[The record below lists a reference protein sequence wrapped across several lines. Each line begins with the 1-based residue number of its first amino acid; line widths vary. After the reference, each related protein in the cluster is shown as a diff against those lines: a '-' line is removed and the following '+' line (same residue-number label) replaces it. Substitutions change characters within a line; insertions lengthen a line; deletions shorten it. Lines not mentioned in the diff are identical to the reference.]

1 MAEPDE
7 AVKKKK
13 EEEEEKEKKKKESEL
28 EKTTEKEHE
37 KLPEE
42 QKKRVAEKQKE
53 EPKKPTLLDKVFDF
67 GYHAAMAV
75 GTTALGL
82 ATAGTAAPIVA
93 GAFAGG
99 GLIGSFFSK
108 KENKPSLYER
118 VLSSLRVYSV
128 VNAILHPMVLLGNAT
143 YPLINNATL
152 LGKAARALYGVT
164 LYNMTFLTSF
174 KAGDHLVKNKFD
186 FKGIGKSVK
195 DNWVQMYKRFA
206 IGFSPAYAL
215 TANGITSIAGYPTFA
230 YNALLIGMY
239 NGINP
244 PGPKKKEEV
253 KQQTSPQTY
262 PQGYQRSPA

>member
-1 MAEPDE
+1 MVDE
-7 AVKKKK
+7 ATDAEKKA
-13 EEEEEKEKKKKESEL
+13 EEEKKKKESEL

-42 QKKRVAEKQKE
+42 QKKKAAEKQKE

-75 GTTALGL
+75 GATALGL

-108 KENKPSLYER
+108 KEKPSLYER

-128 VNAILHPMVLLGNAT
+128 VNSILHPMVLLGNAT

-174 KAGDHLVKNKFD
+174 KAGDHLIKNKFD
-186 FKGIGKSVK
+186 FKGIGKSIK
-195 DNWVQMYKRFA
+195 DNWVPMYKRFA
-206 IGFSPAYAL
+206 LGFSPAYVL
-215 TANGITSIAGYPTFA
+215 TANGIASIAGYPTFA
-230 YNALLIGMY
+230 VNALPLGMY

-244 PGPKKKEEV
+244 PGPKKKA
-253 KQQTSPQTY
+253 QAQPTY
-262 PQGYQRSPA
+262 TKPDYKPSPA